1 MWPTRF
7 RAWRRSTST
16 LSKKRPPVRAVTRA
30 EVVARLLSTMRQAPT
45 HLVRIVLG
53 SLAGLV
59 VLTFVGYAALLR
71 LEVLPRL
78 GFAPGWALVDA
89 EGERLTSEDL
99 RGHVVLYTFTYTG
112 NQDPRRRTDEVMR
125 AVQDGLVGEDLG
137 GVPVRQVTISFDP
150 ERDTPEALRQAAA
163 RAGAD
168 PEKWLFA
175 TGDEASLRT
184 VIGQGFGAF
193 YERRDDG
200 SFAFDPTFVVV
211 DGLSIVRS
219 RYRVGL
225 PSPEILLRD
234 LRSVAREARAAT
246 GTARLA
252 YEAAHLFSC
261 YSTVS
266 P

>member
-1 MWPTRF
+1 MD
-7 RAWRRSTST
+7 
-16 LSKKRPPVRAVTRA
+16 
-30 EVVARLLSTMRQAPT
+30 RLLR
-45 HLVRIVLG
+45 VVLG
-53 SLAGLV
+53 LLAALV
-59 VLTFVGYAALLR
+59 IFTLVGYTMLLR

-89 EGERLTSEDL
+89 EGERVTSEDL

-112 NQDPRRRTDEVMR
+112 NRDPRRQTAEVMR
-125 AVQDGLVGEDLG
+125 AVQAGLAREDLG
-137 GVPVRQVTISFDP
+137 DVPVRQVTISFDP
-150 ERDTPEALRQAAA
+150 ERDTPEVLQQAA
-163 RAGAD
+163 RQAGAD
-168 PEKWLFA
+168 PARWLFA
-175 TGDEASLRT
+175 TGDAASLRA
-184 VIGQGFGAF
+184 VVRRGFGAF
-193 YERRDDG
+193 YEPRDDG
-200 SFAFDPTFVVV
+200 SFAFDPMFVVV

-225 PSPEILLRD
+225 PRPEHLLRD
-234 LRSVAREARAAT
+234 LKSVVREAQAAT

>member
-1 MWPTRF
+1 MD
-7 RAWRRSTST
+7 
-16 LSKKRPPVRAVTRA
+16 
-30 EVVARLLSTMRQAPT
+30 RLL
-45 HLVRIVLG
+45 RIGLG
-53 SLAGLV
+53 FLGVLV
-59 VLTFVGYAALLR
+59 VTTLAGYAALFR

-78 GFAPGWALVDA
+78 GFAPGWALTDA
-89 EGERLTSEDL
+89 GGERLTSEDL

-112 NQDPRRRTDEVMR
+112 NRDPRRQTDEVMR
-125 AVQDGLVGEDLG
+125 AVQEGLAREDLG

-150 ERDTPEALRQAAA
+150 ERDTPEVLTQAA
-163 RAGAD
+163 RQAGAD
-168 PEKWLFA
+168 PSRWLFA
-175 TGDEASLRT
+175 TGDADHLRT
-184 VIGQGFGAF
+184 VVGRGFGAF
-193 YERRDDG
+193 YQPQDDG
-200 SFAFDPTFVVV
+200 TFAFDPTFVVV

-219 RYRVGL
+219 RYRVGM
-225 PSPEILLRD
+225 PRPEVLLRD